1 MSVFPLD
8 EYLEREGR
16 AIEETLRL
24 RLAHTA
30 SQLDRSGDLDLR
42 VLEAGVFSGGKRIR
56 PILCVTGYRA
66 VAGLDGNAPLPEA
79 AYDLAVSLEFVHA
92 YSLMHDDLPCM
103 DNADLRR
110 GVPTPHT
117 QFGVEATVRA
127 GAALIP
133 AAAWS
138 AWEAGTRLGGDAL
151 GRRAAGLLMEAA
163 GARGMVGGQA
173 VDLASEGQR
182 LDETALTALHG
193 LKTGALLGASL
204 EIGAV
209 AAGADTQVLEGLR
222 GYGTAIG
229 LAFQIADDCLDRTG
243 TSESLGK
250 NPSDEAFDKSTYV
263 GLLGVDGALGRGAEQ
278 VRGAKTALT
287 DAGIESTVLEALAD
301 YILLRAR

>member
-1 MSVFPLD
+1 MSVFNLD

-16 AIEETLRL
+16 TIEERL
-24 RLAHTA
+24 RFRLAKTA
-30 SQLDRSGDLDLR
+30 AQLDPSGHLDLN
-42 VLEAGVFSGGKRIR
+42 VIEAGVFSGGKRIR

-66 VAGLDGNAPLPEA
+66 VAGLDGHTSPPDAV
-79 AYDLAVSLEFVHA
+79 YDLAASLEFVHA

-110 GVPTPHT
+110 GLPTPHT
-117 QFGVEATVRA
+117 RFGVEATVRA

-138 AWEAGTRLGGDAL
+138 AWEAGTRLGGDTL

-173 VDLASEGQR
+173 VDLASEGLR
-182 LDETALTALHG
+182 LDENALTDLHG

-204 EIGAV
+204 EMGAV
-209 AAGADTQVLEGLR
+209 AAGADAHVLEGVR
-222 GYGTAIG
+222 GYGSAIG
-229 LAFQIADDCLDRTG
+229 LAFQIADDVLDRTG
-243 TSESLGK
+243 TPESLGK

-263 GLLGVDGALGRGAEQ
+263 SLLGVAGALGRGSEQ
-278 VRGAKTALT
+278 VRRAKTALT
-287 DAGIESTVLEALAD
+287 EAGIQSTVLEALAD
-301 YILLRAR
+301 YILSRAR